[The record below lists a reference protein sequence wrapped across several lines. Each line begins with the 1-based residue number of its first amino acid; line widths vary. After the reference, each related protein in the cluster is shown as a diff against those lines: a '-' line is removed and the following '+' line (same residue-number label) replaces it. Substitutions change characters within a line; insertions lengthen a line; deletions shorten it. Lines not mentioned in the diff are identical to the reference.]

1 MSIENRILEEE
12 YIIKLKELS
21 KSRRSNYM
29 NRRYELIVR
38 YMIDDQSS
46 VIFKTLPISDCY
58 FQEIENYNQTPFVV
72 KTDLFTELAELDKT
86 NHGGL
91 IDEIESLKKDF
102 TTKLANE
109 VEVRKNMDE
118 GQKMERDSD
127 MIQKFIE
134 DYGYDPTTMSIMT
147 KDINIDG
154 LNMDLSEVED
164 SEDDDEETV
173 VDKKELNSETP
184 LEKLKVNVDVPES
197 KEDEVKQVVLHSE
210 PNGDLSFLNQI
221 LEISSIDFNQV
232 IFDVKTVLNAS
243 TSCTTTTT
251 TNVTVASD
259 SVKKVKKS
267 KKSKKDDEDDE
278 DDADDVDDLCSE
290 EDEEE
295 DTPKKSKKS
304 TKSAKTAKPL
314 PTRKKSAY
322 SAYVQEQWEIVK
334 KSGST
339 SYIQAVKQC
348 ADTWK
353 TLSND
358 EKQKYEH
365 LANNPPTPVNTS
377 SNTDTSNTNTSNV
390 MGDNSNSAS
399 AAPVMN
405 VKDTLTDD
413 EKVKLCKKE
422 IEELVQNA
430 RELLNVESCKKKSMS
445 ELGKYI
451 QAAQTIS
458 DHYRNGDKLHKSEAK
473 ANLISLFLIKNYN
486 DPKSMYDIGMALTKG
501 VSIVKNIKQGAKFIK
516 VASEKYKY
524 APATTIMKKLF
535 KTT

>member
-1 MSIENRILEEE
+1 
-12 YIIKLKELS
+12 
-21 KSRRSNYM
+21 
-29 NRRYELIVR
+29 
-38 YMIDDQSS
+38 MIDDQSS

-109 VEVRKNMDE
+109 VEARKNMDE
-118 GQKMERDSD
+118 GQKMERDHG

-173 VDKKELNSETP
+173 VDKKELNSQTP
-184 LEKLKVNVDVPES
+184 LKKLKVNVDVPES
-197 KEDEVKQVVLHSE
+197 KEDEVKQVVLNSE

-232 IFDVKTVLNAS
+232 ISDVKTVLNTS
-243 TSCTTTTT
+243 TLGTTTT

-267 KKSKKDDEDDE
+267 KKSKKDDDDDDNDDVDNG
-278 DDADDVDDLCSE
+278 DDANDDDLCSE
-290 EDEEE
+290 EDEE
-295 DTPKKSKKS
+295 DTSKKSKKS

-334 KSGST
+334 KSGSI
-339 SYIQAVKQC
+339 SYIHAAQQFGQ
-348 ADTWK
+348 TWK

-365 LANNPPTPVNTS
+365 LANNPPTPVNTPV
-377 SNTDTSNTNTSNV
+377 NTNTSNV

-399 AAPVMN
+399 AAPVMD